1 MRSILCFCRLGV
13 VFPRE
18 ILISPRTQGRRPYM
32 EDRYIA
38 IGRLNGAFL
47 RFLPFSAAWA
57 PFPGAHIVFIQYAC
71 CATCACSRVQMIGTP
86 VCSACLMGTVAPEQ
100 QSETPH
106 SPLLCVFEGSQLCLC
121 VCACRFCVNNLAALL
136 VSDPCFPSN
145 PSRALTNAFLA
156 TDRC

>member
-38 IGRLNGAFL
+38 IGRLNGAFYVSCRSRRL
-47 RFLPFSAAWA
+47 GPLSPVHTLCSC
-57 PFPGAHIVFIQYAC
+57 AC

-86 VCSACLMGTVAPEQ
+86 VCSVCLMGTVAPEQ

-121 VCACRFCVNNLAALL
+121 VCACRFCVNNLASLL